1 MSKKITIAEM
11 RRQGVRGILIYCA
24 DYHCSHSLAISADL
38 RPDDVRLSDHPA
50 HASTGRDDV
59 RILKNIQGR
68 RRKTNICHLAMP
80 VTHFDGLLGTIPE
93 SLPRCRLY
101 SKVSCEEEGSRPT
114 TDLLRRLPTEVIR
127 SPS

>member
-11 RRQGVRGILIYCA
+11 RRQGVRSILIYCA

-38 RPDDVRLSDHPA
+38 RPDDARLSDHPA

-68 RRKTNICHLAMP
+68 RKSSICHLAMP
-80 VTHFDGLLGTIPE
+80 VAPIFDGLLGTVPE
-93 SLPRCRLY
+93 SPPRMQRF
-101 SKVSCEEEGSRPT
+101 PA
-114 TDLLRRLPTEVIR
+114 
-127 SPS
+127 